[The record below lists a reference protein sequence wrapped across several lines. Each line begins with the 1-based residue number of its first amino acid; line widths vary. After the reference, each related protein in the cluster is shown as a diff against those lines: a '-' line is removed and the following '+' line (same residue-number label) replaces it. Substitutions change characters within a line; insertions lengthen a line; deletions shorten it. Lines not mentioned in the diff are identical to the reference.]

1 MSLHRFSG
9 AAQESELSL
18 SVIHDRFSSSR
29 DLLLAA
35 IFHAGLKYGRTN
47 QLTGYRLLAAPPL
60 DVNRLQMGLWPSLI
74 DRVYN
79 TGHQARLTLS
89 INEAGYADFTAS

>member
-35 IFHAGLKYGRTN
+35 IFRLKYGRTN

-79 TGHQARLTLS
+79 TGHPA
-89 INEAGYADFTAS
+89 AD